1 MSLKR
6 SHRVELGI
14 DTHGYALL
22 MELLERRQPD
32 TEAAKSIVISYKQM
46 WNWSYRIGR
55 TAQFAAS
62 VFTHKKDD
70 RVESIYAEPRCDSA
84 STRGK
89 HSI

>member
-46 WNWSYRIGR
+46 WVMGYGLWVRLR
-55 TAQFAAS
+55 PMP
-62 VFTHKKDD
+62 V
-70 RVESIYAEPRCDSA
+70 RVL
-84 STRGK
+84 
-89 HSI
+89 